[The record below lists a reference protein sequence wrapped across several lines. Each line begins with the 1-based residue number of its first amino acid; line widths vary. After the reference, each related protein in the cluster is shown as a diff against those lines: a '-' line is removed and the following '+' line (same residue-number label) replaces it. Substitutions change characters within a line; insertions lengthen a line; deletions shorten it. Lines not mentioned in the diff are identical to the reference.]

1 MTGLLQ
7 DKTFLITGIAS
18 TESIAFATASRAV
31 AHGARVVLTAFPRD
45 LDAAAECAA
54 QLHGGPPVLPLDL
67 TDAGQ
72 LGRVRED
79 LRSLV
84 GHVDGALHAVAFAPR
99 RALDSMIGVPSTD
112 VELAFRTSV
121 HTYVQLA
128 ELLSDLAPS
137 TGASLVGLDFD
148 ASRAWPVYNWMGVC
162 KAALESANQYV
173 ARHLGARSVR
183 ANLIAAGPLVTRAAS
198 AIPGFDEL
206 LRAWEHSP
214 LPWDPED
221 AAPVAD
227 VACFLLSDLSSA
239 VTGEIIHVDGGH
251 HLLAS
256 VSHAAT
262 PSPRS
267 EGSQ

>member
-7 DKTFLITGIAS
+7 GKTLLLTGIAS

-45 LDAAAECAA
+45 LDAAVECAT
-54 QLHGGPPVLPLDL
+54 QLPGTPPVLPLDL
-67 TDAGQ
+67 TDTDQVRGIGEELRELTGQ
-72 LGRVRED
+72 
-79 LRSLV
+79 
-84 GHVDGALHAVAFAPR
+84 VDGALHAVAFAPR
-99 RALDSMIGVPSTD
+99 RALDSMTRVPSTD

-162 KAALESANQYV
+162 KAALESTNQYV
-173 ARHLGARSVR
+173 ARHLGHRGIR
-183 ANLIAAGPLVTRAAS
+183 ANLVAAGPIVTRAAS

-206 LRAWEHSP
+206 LGAWEHTP
-214 LPWDPED
+214 LPWDPKD
-221 AAPVAD
+221 AAPVGD

-239 VTGEIIHVDGGH
+239 VTGEILHVDGGH
-251 HLLAS
+251 HLLATTN
-256 VSHAAT
+256 HTAPPPA
-262 PSPRS
+262 R
-267 EGSQ
+267 QDR